1 MKFEHSEIYVF
12 SNHFDAENAV
22 RSLGKFGF
30 DLSNL
35 SIIGKGQ
42 QEGAHPIGFYA
53 HGEHMHAWGE
63 FGIFWGAIWG
73 LLVGPAMF
81 VLPGVGILAM
91 AGPVVTALVNALEGA
106 VVGGGIAALAGALVD
121 LGIRKRQL
129 LKFEAA
135 LQAGSYLLI
144 VHGSAEDIERAHN
157 LLEGSI
163 KRYAYE
169 NLLPSTLIK

>member
-1 MKFEHSEIYVF
+1 M
-12 SNHFDAENAV
+12 
-22 RSLGKFGF
+22 
-30 DLSNL
+30 
-35 SIIGKGQ
+35 
-42 QEGAHPIGFYA
+42 
-53 HGEHMHAWGE
+53 
-63 FGIFWGAIWG
+63 
-73 LLVGPAMF
+73 
-81 VLPGVGILAM
+81 
-91 AGPVVTALVNALEGA
+91 VTALANALEGA

-169 NLLPSTLIK
+169 NLLPSALIK